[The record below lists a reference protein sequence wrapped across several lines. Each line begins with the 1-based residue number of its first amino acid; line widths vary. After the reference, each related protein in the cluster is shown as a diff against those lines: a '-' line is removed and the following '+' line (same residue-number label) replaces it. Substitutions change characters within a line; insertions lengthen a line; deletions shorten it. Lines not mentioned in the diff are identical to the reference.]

1 MNMKKRLQHT
11 KMPILVALWMLSALL
26 LTACNGNSPAE
37 TETDFGTESVTESVT
52 EEITNASSE
61 RESDSETDTDALTD
75 PTNETQ
81 SPPETESESES
92 ETVTET
98 KTETQ
103 TDTETESLTE
113 TESETELETES
124 ITETETTIEPPEI
137 PTPED
142 ASHMIYEGFSDYT
155 IIVGEHC
162 AEAELNAANEL
173 QKYLATISGA
183 TLPIYRDHQ
192 VAASAC
198 EIVVGLTNRSA
209 PESFDSVD
217 AYHVSFKDRSL
228 FICGGS
234 PRGTLYGVYG
244 FLEALG
250 CRFFAVDTEVIPEK
264 KTLTLNLS
272 FDLAS
277 KPAFVYRD
285 LFWAN
290 VYDEDISAKLG
301 LNGALMSGPYGRE
314 LSDRVGGGISYAGPH
329 FVHTFAF
336 MITKETHFATHPEYF
351 SEINGVRTAEP
362 LYSQLCMT
370 NPEVLELVIQHV
382 TGWLRANPDAK
393 IVSVSQNDSFVG
405 TSYCTCKNCQA
416 IIDEEG
422 APSGPLLRFVNA
434 VADAIKDEFPDVYVD
449 TLAYQYSLTPPKIT
463 KARDNVVV
471 RFCTGACL
479 SHPISECAQNAGIK
493 QMVLDWKKVCPRLY
507 IWDYTTNF
515 AHYLCPTPNLNSI
528 QGNAQFFYENDVIG
542 VFEQGVYNT
551 DGKDGEFGDL
561 RAYLLA
567 KLLWDPYADVEAL
580 TNEFMAAYYGDAA
593 PYVQEYIDYLHALYK
608 DSHLRINLSPDS
620 FYPYFRRDIVAHFD
634 EQWAAAKEAVKDDPK
649 LLEHVERT
657 EISYRYIKMQCGRG
671 EFDPSD
677 RKAARRAERQFQID
691 CQRLGVT
698 RLSEGANVP
707 NPVQ

>member
-1 MNMKKRLQHT
+1 MKNDLSKYIKSCSLF
-11 KMPILVALWMLSALL
+11 VAALTASLL
-26 LTACNGNSPAE
+26 LVSCAGDQTPTDTTADSTAE
-37 TETDFGTESVTESVT
+37 DVTLTEAVSETPDGSDSESVTEGETVPETAVDPETLPETQGET
-52 EEITNASSE
+52 EPAEIT
-61 RESDSETDTDALTD
+61 
-75 PTNETQ
+75 P
-81 SPPETESESES
+81 
-92 ETVTET
+92 
-98 KTETQ
+98 
-103 TDTETESLTE
+103 
-113 TESETELETES
+113 
-124 ITETETTIEPPEI
+124 
-137 PTPED
+137 PED
-142 ASHMIYEGFSDYT
+142 ACIMIHNGTSDYS
-155 IIVGEHC
+155 IIVGKAC
-162 AEAELNAANEL
+162 AEAEMTAATEL
-173 QKYLATISGA
+173 QKYLAAMSGV
-183 TLPIYRDHQ
+183 TLPVRYDTD
-192 VAASAC
+192 VEPSAH
-198 EIVVGLTNRSA
+198 EILVGVTNRA
-209 PESFDSVD
+209 AAESFDMAD
-217 AYHVSFKDRSL
+217 AYRIRLSDASL
-228 FICGGS
+228 SIAGGS

-244 FLEALG
+244 FLESLG
-250 CRFFAVDTEVIPEK
+250 CRFFATDTETVPLQ
-264 KTLTLNLS
+264 KTIFVAEGTDI
-272 FDLAS
+272 FA

-285 LFWAN
+285 LFWSN

-370 NPEVLELVIQHV
+370 NDEVLEIVIGHV
-382 TGWLRANPDAK
+382 KGWLRANPEAK

-422 APSGPLLRFVNA
+422 SPAGPLLRFVNA

-471 RFCTGACL
+471 RFCTGTCL
-479 SHPISECAQNAGIK
+479 SHPISECSQNAGLK
-493 QMVLDWKKVCPRLY
+493 QMVLGWKEVCPRLY

-567 KLLWDPYADVEAL
+567 KLLWDPYADMEVL
-580 TNEFMAAYYGDAA
+580 KSEFMAAYYGDAA
-593 PYVQEYIDYLHALYK
+593 PYVTEYIDYLHALYK

-620 FYPYFRRDIVAHFD
+620 FYPYFRRDVIARFD
-634 EQWAAAKEAVKDDPK
+634 AAWAAAKEAVKDNPV
-649 LLEHVERT
+649 LLEHVERA
-657 EISYRYIKMQCGRG
+657 EISYRYIKLQTGRG

-677 RKAARRAERQFQID
+677 RKAAKLAERKFHID

-698 RLSEGANVP
+698 RLNEGANVP